1 MDVTKPKTLIKIGA
15 MDVTKPNKLL
25 AIGAGPPFPG
35 DPGDG
40 LAIARIGTAPEQS
53 VLPPG
58 PVVGWPPSPHPP
70 PTEET

>member
-35 DPGDG
+35 IPGM
-40 LAIARIGTAPEQS
+40 
-53 VLPPG
+53 
-58 PVVGWPPSPHPP
+58 GWPLPESVQPWNNQSCPP
-70 PTEET
+70 AR